1 MYTKRQIKEYLN
13 RINYMGDM
21 TVSKDTLDALVYAH
35 QCGVPFEN
43 LDVYDFHREIPLDE
57 DSLFE
62 KIVTRRRG
70 GYCFETNGLFC
81 RVLQSVGFDARPC
94 LCRVMFGLRYPRENL
109 IDHRAT
115 IVFLDGQRYFCEA
128 GIGGAMPPG
137 ALQLP
142 PDVNISEPGEQWYPD
157 IALSEAGEQKAD
169 IALPG
174 TGKRQEPDEAL
185 SGAGEQ
191 QERDKALPGTDEQLR
206 PKGTDCPEGCWQEM
220 RGEYFCVRT
229 IERNWYGTIRKVNV
243 SQDIYDDPMNRRERL
258 EIMFCDAAVHEIDFI
273 APNYFLSRSD
283 QSMFRQKRV
292 VNIRTPEGYRALT
305 DNTYREVIR
314 GRREER
320 ELAYPEIPI
329 VLKEKFGIEIS
340 DNLREIM

>member
-1 MYTKRQIKEYLN
+1 MYTKRQIEAYLT
-13 RINYMGDM
+13 RINYTGDL
-21 TVSKDTLDALVYAH
+21 TISKDTLDALIYAH
-35 QCGVPFEN
+35 QCGIPFEN
-43 LDVYDFHREIPLDE
+43 LDVYDFHREILLDE

-62 KIVTRRRG
+62 KLVTRRRG
-70 GYCFETNGLFC
+70 GYCFETNGFFC
-81 RVLQSVGFDARPC
+81 RMLQSVGFDARPC
-94 LCRVMFGLRYPRENL
+94 LCRVMFGLQYPRENL

-142 PDVNISEPGEQWYPD
+142 PDIKMSEQGERQTPD
-157 IALSEAGEQKAD
+157 D
-169 IALPG
+169 
-174 TGKRQEPDEAL
+174 TL

-191 QERDKALPGTDEQLR
+191 LR
-206 PKGTDCPEGCWQEM
+206 SMGTDCPEGCWQEM

-243 SQDIYDDPMNRRERL
+243 SRDIYDDPMDRRERL
-258 EIMFCDAAVHEIDFI
+258 EVMFCDAAAHEIDF
-273 APNYFLSRSD
+273 AALNYFLSQSD

-305 DNTYREVIR
+305 NRTYREVIH
-314 GRREER
+314 GRRTER
-320 ELAYPEIPI
+320 ELSFEEIPLI
-329 VLKEKFGIEIS
+329 LKEKFGIEIS
-340 DNLREIM
+340 ENLRKNK